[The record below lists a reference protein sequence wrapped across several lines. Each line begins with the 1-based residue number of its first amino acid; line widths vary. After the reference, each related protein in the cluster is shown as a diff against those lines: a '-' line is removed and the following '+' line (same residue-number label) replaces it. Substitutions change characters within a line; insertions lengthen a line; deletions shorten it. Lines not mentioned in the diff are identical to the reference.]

1 MLSEYLTGSTIYQD
15 SLPSEVSAFVQRH
28 VGVHNFTTDVQ
39 SNRAMLRHTLFGNL
53 GLSVIYYGGRTTLE
67 NPVGID
73 SFHFQLVMNGECVI
87 RVDGQEKMLSA
98 GCAMLMNPSVPSSV
112 TYSADC
118 TKLIVTIPPSLI
130 SACSM
135 DRSGNVPG
143 EGVRFE
149 PLPFAL
155 NDRSTAFRTVELL
168 FLEAE
173 EKSRYPFIANPE
185 LEALFIGKMLEKFPN
200 NAAGSVQEPPQH
212 TRFFDSVDRFID
224 CHIEEDISA
233 VALADLCNV
242 SVRTL
247 YQRFT
252 LQKGVTPTA
261 YVKDRKLR
269 KAYQRLSNDTQVRSV
284 SEIAFDYGFT
294 HLGRFSA
301 EFRAMFGELPSDTLR
316 RTRAHC
322 AWQSENCAKSG

>member
-1 MLSEYLTGSTIYQD
+1 MLSEYLIGSTIYQD

-53 GLSVIYYGGRTTLE
+53 GLSVINYGGRTTLE

-73 SFHFQLVMNGECVI
+73 CFHFQLVMSGECLV
-87 RVDGQEKMLSA
+87 RVGGKEITLTS
-98 GCAMLMNPSVPSSV
+98 GWAMLMNPSMPSSV

-118 TKLIVTIPPSLI
+118 TKLIVNIPTSLI
-130 SACSM
+130 SACSL
-135 DRSGNVPG
+135 DRSGQVPG
-143 EGVRFE
+143 NGVRFE
-149 PLPFAL
+149 PQPFAL
-155 NDRSTAFRTVELL
+155 HDHSTTFRTVELL

-173 EKSRYPFIANPE
+173 ETRPYPFIVRPE
-185 LEALFIGKMLEKFPN
+185 LEALFVSKLLEKFPN
-200 NAAGSVQEPPQH
+200 NAAGSAQEIPYH
-212 TRFFDSVDRFID
+212 TRLFDDVDRFID
-224 CHIEEDISA
+224 NHIEEDISA
-233 VALADLCNV
+233 AVLADVCHV

-252 LQKGVTPTA
+252 LQKGMTPTA

-269 KAYQRLSNDTQVRSV
+269 RAYQRLSHDTQVRSV

-316 RTRAHC
+316 RTRAQC
-322 AWQSENCAKSG
+322 SWKYAKSG

>member
-1 MLSEYLTGSTIYQD
+1 MLSDYLIGSTIYQD
-15 SLPSEVSAFVQRH
+15 GPPSEVSAFVQRH
-28 VGVHNFTTDVQ
+28 VGVHNFTTDVR

-53 GLSVIYYGGRTTLE
+53 GLSVISYGGRTTLK

-73 SFHFQLVMNGECVI
+73 SFHFQLVMSGECVV
-87 RVDGQEKMLSA
+87 RVGNEEMVLTPGWA
-98 GCAMLMNPSVPSSV
+98 TLINPSVPSSV

-118 TKLIVTIPPSLI
+118 TKLIVNIPKSLV

-135 DRSGNVPG
+135 DRSGHVPG
-143 EGVRFE
+143 NGVRFE

-155 NDRSTAFRTVELL
+155 SDRSTTFRTVELL

-173 EKSRYPFIANPE
+173 EKSQHAFIARPA
-185 LEALFIGKMLEKFPN
+185 LEALFVAKLLDKFPN
-200 NAAGSVQEPPQH
+200 NAAGRAPAATLH
-212 TRFFDSVDRFID
+212 DRFFDGVDHFID
-224 CHIEEDISA
+224 THIEEDISA
-233 VALADLCNV
+233 VDLANMCNV

-247 YQRFT
+247 YERFT
-252 LQKGVTPTA
+252 LHKGVTPTA

-269 KAYQRLSNDTQVRSV
+269 KAFDRLSHDTQVRSV

-301 EFRAMFGELPSDTLR
+301 EYRAMFGEPPSGTLR
-316 RTRAHC
+316 RTRANAAC
-322 AWQSENCAKSG
+322 